1 MLEMGESLII
11 ATQIAKKLLN
21 FQNLEIT
28 DKVEDG
34 YNVTVNTKNNILK
47 KKNNYYNYMEDLI
60 EHFLF

>member
-47 KKNNYYNYMEDLI
+47 KKNNYYSYMEDLI

>member
-11 ATQIAKKLLN
+11 STQIAKKLLN
-21 FQNLEIT
+21 LQNQEFT

-34 YNVTVNTKNNILK
+34 YNHIVNTKNSILR